1 MAVDLS
7 AAEIR
12 GRLRDFVREAFLL
25 GDEVDLEDDTSL
37 LMSGIL
43 DSTGVLELV
52 LHLEQDYGLQIADEE
67 ILPDNLDSI
76 ERLCRFVQ
84 SKLPT

>member
-1 MAVDLS
+1 MVVDLS

-12 GRLRDFVREAFLL
+12 ARLRDFVREAFLL
-25 GDEVDLEDDTSL
+25 GDDVNLEDDTSL
-37 LMSGIL
+37 LESGIL

-52 LHLEQDYGLQIADEE
+52 LHLEQEYQLQVADEE